1 MNKGPVD
8 FEWPESM
15 LASAI
20 ECGIDWIRRLPD
32 VLEKEANFGAWT
44 HGTFNG
50 FNPVFTGAATDLLSH
65 FGITK
70 ENSAEF
76 DNKFLRP
83 TIRFFTC
90 ITDDRLR
97 LLVKIPRRIQTR
109 ASGDFGITGQIS
121 NRSWIAI
128 PQAVSHLPFF
138 HNKAWVI
145 EPYDPTAPEQDVR
158 PSVMESPTPT
168 DLESWVD
175 FAPVLTSDFPDRR
188 SQPNKLETWQI
199 RKKQLLLGCQPVVED
214 LEAVILLKS
223 QRVYGG
229 ENYNYR
235 ALMEE
240 QEERYRALHKRL
252 HPPKV
257 ED

>member
-1 MNKGPVD
+1 MQGQGGKSFISWVDRPVNSPNQLRIRTPFPESIRGVNRKYIELYLLLIKARPLSISEQRTQMACSILEKYALRDKGQTLGVEDPSYAIPLVEKTISLMNKGPID
-8 FEWPESM
+8 FEWPEPM

-32 VLEKEANFGAWT
+32 VLEKKANLGAWT

-50 FNPVFTGAATDLLSH
+50 FNPVFTGVATDLLSH
-65 FGITK
+65 FSITK

-128 PQAVSHLPFF
+128 PQALSSTVLP
-138 HNKAWVI
+138 
-145 EPYDPTAPEQDVR
+145 Q
-158 PSVMESPTPT
+158 
-168 DLESWVD
+168 
-175 FAPVLTSDFPDRR
+175 
-188 SQPNKLETWQI
+188 
-199 RKKQLLLGCQPVVED
+199 
-214 LEAVILLKS
+214 
-223 QRVYGG
+223 
-229 ENYNYR
+229 
-235 ALMEE
+235 
-240 QEERYRALHKRL
+240 
-252 HPPKV
+252 
-257 ED
+257 